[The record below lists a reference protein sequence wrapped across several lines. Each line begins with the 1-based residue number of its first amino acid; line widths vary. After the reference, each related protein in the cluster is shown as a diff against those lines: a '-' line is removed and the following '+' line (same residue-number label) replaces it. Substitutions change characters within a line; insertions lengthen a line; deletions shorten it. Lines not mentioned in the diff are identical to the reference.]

1 MVGSENEEDLLR
13 SVALRNANSIL
24 QSRLRAEE
32 ELVHAK
38 EALERKTEELA
49 RSLAAMRATLEAA
62 TDGILVT
69 DGERRLAAYNS
80 RYVEM
85 WRLPPS
91 IIESR
96 SHDAIRDF
104 CGDQLAEPRR
114 FRDRVEEIYATSPP
128 ETFDVLELSDGRVFE
143 RFTRLQI
150 LDGQDAGRVW
160 SFRDVTERK
169 RAEEVRHRL
178 AAIVES
184 SADAILS
191 KTLDGVITTWN
202 TGAEGMFGYQTEEIV
217 GKSVTILIPP
227 DRIDEEPVILERLRR
242 GERIEQYETVRM
254 RKDGTRIDVSLT
266 VSPIR
271 DAEGRIIGA
280 SKIARDVTERKRAEA
295 LLREETRTL
304 ELLNRTGGLIA
315 SQLDLQSL
323 LQSVTDAATNL
334 SGAQFGAF
342 FYNTTDERGEAF
354 LLYTLSGAPREA
366 FEGFGHPRATPLF
379 GPTFRGERPVRLDD
393 VRQDPRYGQWAPHHG
408 MPEGHLPVRSYLA
421 VPVISR
427 SNEVIGGLFFG
438 HEEPAVFTERTERII
453 VGVAAQAAVAIDNAR
468 LYEGATRAAEERKK
482 LLEAERAAR
491 AEAERAGLMKDEFL
505 AMLSH
510 ELRTPLSAI
519 LGWSQILQMEGYTPE
534 DLKEGLE
541 TIARNGRAQT
551 RLIDDLLDMNRIV
564 SGKVRLDVQPIDLSA
579 LVDAAVD
586 SVRHSAEAKS
596 IRLRKIIDPH
606 AGPVS
611 GDPARLQQ
619 VVWNLLTNAMK
630 FTPKG
635 GRVDVVV
642 ERVNSHVEITVSDSG
657 EGISPDFLPYVFE
670 RFRQADSSLTR
681 KHGGLGLGLSIVK
694 QLVELHGGAV
704 SVKSPGEGQGA
715 TFTVSLPLAPVRESS
730 NREHPLTPRRSLL
743 GFNGVDLSGIKILVI
758 DDEPDARE
766 LTKRVLT
773 QCRAIVSTAGGA
785 AEGLEQVKRSKPDVI
800 VSDIGMP
807 ERDGYQFIRDVRAL
821 TASEGGATPAVALT
835 AFARSE
841 DRTRAMMA
849 GYQVHVAKPIE
860 PEELVAT
867 VASLAGRMT
876 RRQV

>member
-1 MVGSENEEDLLR
+1 
-13 SVALRNANSIL
+13 
-24 QSRLRAEE
+24 
-32 ELVHAK
+32 
-38 EALERKTEELA
+38 
-49 RSLAAMRATLEAA
+49 
-62 TDGILVT
+62 
-69 DGERRLAAYNS
+69 
-80 RYVEM
+80 
-85 WRLPPS
+85 
-91 IIESR
+91 
-96 SHDAIRDF
+96 
-104 CGDQLAEPRR
+104 
-114 FRDRVEEIYATSPP
+114 
-128 ETFDVLELSDGRVFE
+128 
-143 RFTRLQI
+143 
-150 LDGQDAGRVW
+150 
-160 SFRDVTERK
+160 
-169 RAEEVRHRL
+169 
-178 AAIVES
+178 
-184 SADAILS
+184 
-191 KTLDGVITTWN
+191 
-202 TGAEGMFGYQTEEIV
+202 
-217 GKSVTILIPP
+217 
-227 DRIDEEPVILERLRR
+227 
-242 GERIEQYETVRM
+242 
-254 RKDGTRIDVSLT
+254 
-266 VSPIR
+266 
-271 DAEGRIIGA
+271 
-280 SKIARDVTERKRAEA
+280 
-295 LLREETRTL
+295 
-304 ELLNRTGGLIA
+304 
-315 SQLDLQSL
+315 
-323 LQSVTDAATNL
+323 
-334 SGAQFGAF
+334 
-342 FYNTTDERGEAF
+342 
-354 LLYTLSGAPREA
+354 SGAPREA

-505 AMLSH
+505 ATLSH